1 MKTLYERIGICV
13 VLVLSQIVQRKV
25 YLVFSFAEINI
36 FYIFLALIIKYV
48 KHADFPKLNL
58 LFPVQFSK
66 NKKKEWKILI
76 MSGTSSQDFAQTTA
90 VEAGCLKT
98 SMLLLRG
105 YKVRRGILSSPDM
118 QELILL
124 CVTQKETYIIKV
136 IRLNQNTPMKY
147 TAEDNALRKLISNFI
162 KNKLLCKKNFL
173 YKHQASLM

>member
-25 YLVFSFAEINI
+25 YLVFNFTEINI

-48 KHADFPKLNL
+48 KRADFPKLNL
-58 LFPVQFSK
+58 LFPVQFSE
-66 NKKKEWKILI
+66 NKKAREWRTLI

-90 VEAGCLKT
+90 VEASCLKV
-98 SMLLLRG
+98 SMQLLRG
-105 YKVRRGILSSPDM
+105 YKVRRGALSSLDM

-124 CVTQKETYIIKV
+124 CVTQKGTYIIEV
-136 IRLNQNTPMKY
+136 IRQNQNTVMKY

-162 KNKLLCKKNFL
+162 KKKP
-173 YKHQASLM
+173 Q

>member
-25 YLVFSFAEINI
+25 YLVFNFTEINI
-36 FYIFLALIIKYV
+36 FYTFLALIIKYI
-48 KHADFPKLNL
+48 KHVDFPKLNL
-58 LFPVQFSK
+58 LFPVQFSE
-66 NKKKEWKILI
+66 NKKAREWRTLI

-90 VEAGCLKT
+90 VEASCLKT

-136 IRLNQNTPMKY
+136 IRLNQNTAMKY
-147 TAEDNALRKLISNFI
+147 IAEDNALRQLIINLIRS
-162 KNKLLCKKNFL
+162 K
-173 YKHQASLM
+173 QQ